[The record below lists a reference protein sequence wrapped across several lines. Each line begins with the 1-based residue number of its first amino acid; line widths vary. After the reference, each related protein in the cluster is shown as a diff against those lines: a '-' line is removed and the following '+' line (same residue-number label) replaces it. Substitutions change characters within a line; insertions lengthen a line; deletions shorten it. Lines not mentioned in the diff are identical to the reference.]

1 MYLTCNIFNGK
12 IAESSSI
19 KNIEIGI
26 KLIKY
31 IYLSYINYNTQN
43 NLVNIYYMS

>member
-1 MYLTCNIFNGK
+1 MYLTRNIFNCK

-26 KLIKY
+26 KLI
-31 IYLSYINYNTQN
+31 IYQPVGCHILIIIHKTTS
-43 NLVNIYYMS
+43 